1 MKLKNKEKTK
11 TIVMKETIKNNL
23 GIKIIID
30 INLKI
35 LKEKIN
41 HKISNH
47 LIQLTIK
54 LISFIKTEKETIT
67 KRMIIKII
75 VKE

>member
-23 GIKIIID
+23 RIKIIID

-41 HKISNH
+41 HKI
-47 LIQLTIK
+47 
-54 LISFIKTEKETIT
+54 
-67 KRMIIKII
+67 
-75 VKE
+75 

>member
-23 GIKIIID
+23 RIKIIID

-35 LKEKIN
+35 LKEIIN
-41 HKISNH
+41 HKI
-47 LIQLTIK
+47 
-54 LISFIKTEKETIT
+54 
-67 KRMIIKII
+67 
-75 VKE
+75 

>member
-11 TIVMKETIKNNL
+11 TIVMKEIIKNNL
-23 GIKIIID
+23 TIKIIID

-41 HKISNH
+41 HKI
-47 LIQLTIK
+47 
-54 LISFIKTEKETIT
+54 
-67 KRMIIKII
+67 
-75 VKE
+75 

>member
-1 MKLKNKEKTK
+1 MKLKNNEKTK

-35 LKEKIN
+35 LKEIIN
-41 HKISNH
+41 HKI
-47 LIQLTIK
+47 
-54 LISFIKTEKETIT
+54 
-67 KRMIIKII
+67 
-75 VKE
+75 

>member
-1 MKLKNKEKTK
+1 MKIKNKEKTK

-23 GIKIIID
+23 RIKIIID

-41 HKISNH
+41 HKI
-47 LIQLTIK
+47 
-54 LISFIKTEKETIT
+54 
-67 KRMIIKII
+67 
-75 VKE
+75 

>member
-35 LKEKIN
+35 LKEIIN
-41 HKISNH
+41 HKI
-47 LIQLTIK
+47 
-54 LISFIKTEKETIT
+54 
-67 KRMIIKII
+67 
-75 VKE
+75 